1 MFETLD
7 TMIALA
13 VVYMILSMI
22 NKFILSGIKRLFRTQ
37 FNAMANELKR
47 FASDDLMDYVKNN
60 EASAD
65 FVGDYTNKLKK
76 IEKGFLHRVS
86 NNNIKSMLEF
96 KGSVEAFLK
105 RERVEEIAG
114 YLDIDL
120 IQTKKETIEKAKA
133 KALKVRDRIETVYNS
148 TMEQAS
154 REYTKNMRYWAIF
167 TGLLIAITMNADLF
181 VIYEDITGNSTIR
194 TELVA
199 KAEGISQRVEI
210 LNAKI
215 EAAEKTATD
224 KETLKQIATSTKEGA
239 EELAGTLDNAG
250 LKLGW
255 ENEKWENGYKKP
267 EEIKEDQCGFWV
279 NRWWWF
285 NKAIGLLA
293 SGLLIGFGAPFWHDL
308 LTSLVGIKKVL
319 RGKGKNT
326 ESAAPSASAS
336 PVDTSR

>member
-22 NKFILSGIKRLFRTQ
+22 NKFILSGVKRLFKTQ

-60 EASAD
+60 EAAAD
-65 FVGDYTNKLKK
+65 FVGDYTNKLKN
-76 IEKGFLHRVS
+76 IEKGFLRRVS

-105 RERVEEIAG
+105 REKVEEIAG

-120 IQTKKETIEKAKA
+120 IQTKNETIEQAKA
-133 KALKVRDRIETVYNS
+133 KALKVRDRVETVYNS

-181 VIYEDITGNSTIR
+181 IIYEDITSNSTIR

-215 EAAEKTATD
+215 EAAEKTDTD
-224 KETLKQIATSTKEGA
+224 KETLKLIATSTKEGA

-255 ENEKWENGYKKP
+255 EHEPWVGWEEAKDDPKNKGQKIEAHWVDGGEWKWA
-267 EEIKEDQCGFWV
+267 
-279 NRWWWF
+279 F
-285 NKAIGLLA
+285 NKIIGLIA
-293 SGLLIGFGAPFWHDL
+293 SALLIGFGAPFWHDL

-319 RGKGKNT
+319 RGKGKDT
-326 ESAAPSASAS
+326 ESATPKT
-336 PVDTSR
+336 PIK